1 MLLCRRLTPDQIAK
15 PRYKGTTPRVGI
27 IGVWSSF
34 LRVVLLLLAACGI
47 RAETAILECTSDNW
61 ADLRGRLEASRGRAQ
76 ELPVDRD
83 GRLLLAFRFAVIQ
96 GWRVDKATLLLHI
109 ADGRAPR
116 PFRVAAAPPWPGE
129 ETSLPPIS
137 PGEGVKTN
145 EEQQGWIKLELPQA
159 LIRLAVH
166 GRSDGLAIWLDSGA
180 IRVHT
185 RESISYAPYL

>member
-1 MLLCRRLTPDQIAK
+1 
-15 PRYKGTTPRVGI
+15 
-27 IGVWSSF
+27 
-34 LRVVLLLLAACGI
+34 LLLAACGI

-61 ADLRGRLEASRGRAQ
+61 ADLRGRLEASRDRAQ

-83 GRLLLAFRFAVIQ
+83 GRLLLTFRFAVIQ
-96 GWRVDKATLLLHI
+96 GWRVEKAVLLLHI

-116 PFRVAAAPPWPGE
+116 TFRVAAAPPWPGE
-129 ETSLPPIS
+129 ETS
-137 PGEGVKTN
+137 PGEAVKTN

-166 GRSDGLAIWLDSGA
+166 SRSDGLAMSLDNGA

-185 RESISYAPYL
+185 RESISYAPYLLVEGAGPSR